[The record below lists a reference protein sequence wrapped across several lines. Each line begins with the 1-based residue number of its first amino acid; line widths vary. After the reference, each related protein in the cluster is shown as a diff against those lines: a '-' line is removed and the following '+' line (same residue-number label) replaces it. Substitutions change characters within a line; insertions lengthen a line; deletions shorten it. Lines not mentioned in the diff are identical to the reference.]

1 MNTQLI
7 KRALELFPEKNEKRE
22 IRIKFSRAFKGYNAN
37 CAYTSYYIE
46 FRLSSNWKDVSN
58 EIVIGLLQELF
69 NKIYKKKRKSYNIE
83 LYNDYIK
90 KSTSY
95 SKIEKINPEL
105 KQCFNRVNEEYFNG
119 MIDTPNLVWSKI
131 SYQKLGSY
139 DFMTNTIEDDGMDLS
154 IEDERDIDEVV
165 IQDVTFS
172 NMDVDDKDATVE
184 LELKVYYENS
194 DGESRK
200 KYITAT
206 AIIEDDEVEDLD
218 FIETD

>member
-1 MNTQLI
+1 MKGGMFYMVESNAAKSASMWSQKAAIFACVAVLAAFVAPALYIQDVPNVLTEDQIQESVQKAVALQMDNMNFNVSDGPKTIAIYENIFEEDAWEAQSEMLAI
-7 KRALELFPEKNEKRE
+7 DE
-22 IRIKFSRAFKGYNAN
+22 IEDDNY
-37 CAYTSYYIE
+37 E
-46 FRLSSNWKDVSN
+46 
-58 EIVIGLLQELF
+58 
-69 NKIYKKKRKSYNIE
+69 
-83 LYNDYIK
+83 
-90 KSTSY
+90 
-95 SKIEKINPEL
+95 
-105 KQCFNRVNEEYFNG
+105 
-119 MIDTPNLVWSKI
+119 NL
-131 SYQKLGSY
+131 Y

>member
-1 MNTQLI
+1 MNKELI

-95 SKIEKINPEL
+95 SKIERINPEL

-139 DFMTNTIEDDGMDLS
+139 DFMTNTISISPILEQDQDLVDYVMYHELLHKKMQFQQRNS
-154 IEDERDIDEVV
+154 NKIYHSSEFKKKEKAFKIPNIE
-165 IQDVTFS
+165 
-172 NMDVDDKDATVE
+172 KK
-184 LELKVYYENS
+184 LELFL
-194 DGESRK
+194 K
-200 KYITAT
+200 KKK
-206 AIIEDDEVEDLD
+206 LKRL
-218 FIETD
+218 FSF